1 MVTYLAAYW
10 GYNWALKKEESD
22 EVTESEDTTEVN
34 VHLLSTSE
42 EIINC
47 LRRIDKRLLLV
58 LIILLTLMLLLLI
71 LTRCV
76 ITLKRKTKRDEMFS
90 ENCDYNS

>member
-10 GYNWALKKEESD
+10 GYSWFSKKEKSD
-22 EVTESEDTTEVN
+22 EVTELEDTTDVN
-34 VHLLSTSE
+34 VHLLSTSD

-58 LIILLTLMLLLLI
+58 LIILLTVMLLLLI

-76 ITLKRKTKRDEMFS
+76 ITLKRKTGRDEIC
-90 ENCDYNS
+90 ENCDYNC